1 MIDKAQLKHLRAQIG
16 MEDIEVTDKD
26 VDLARVIALIA
37 QRDMTKVF
45 IDSCYKHPTARA
57 VWVAKQMQK
66 KWFNDKDIDDGRD
79 IEECV

>member
-1 MIDKAQLKHLRAQIG
+1 MIDKAQLKRLRAQIG

-45 IDSCYKHPTARA
+45 INSCYKHPTARA

>member
-1 MIDKAQLKHLRAQIG
+1 MIDKAQLKRLRAQIG